1 VSSVNLHTR
10 EISVKVVYY
19 GPGLGGKTSS
29 LQFIH
34 RALKPD
40 SRGQLVS
47 LATGVDRTLYFDFL
61 PVRLPRLRGFAVRVQ
76 LYTVPGQVHYN
87 STRKLV
93 LTGADGVVF
102 VADSQRSRL
111 AANVESLENLVEN
124 LREQGLALKSLP
136 WVLQLNKRD
145 APDKVPVAELE
156 AKLNAF
162 KVPSF
167 ESVATT
173 GTGVFDALK
182 VVTTLVIGELRK
194 RGSLERTPTNPPM
207 EAVVVPAPAEA
218 VPNIFDSGVTGKRR
232 AQTQPHYGG
241 ATQQAAASPAPTSVT
256 QEDSQSLTLS
266 SLGEVADAIEKLSPD
281 ARSTSGPHRI
291 PTGTPARALSDLLPP
306 GSARDALGM
315 VENDIERGDWNGALA
330 RASSLFH
337 DLGSKL
343 SGGMAKD
350 RAEAAALAALL
361 TGIPANRFLRFRE
374 LLARVDGRGAVTS
387 ADAIYALFFLCDLA
401 MRAEEIKR

>member
-111 AANVESLENLVEN
+111 SANVESLENLVEN

-136 WVLQLNKRD
+136 WVLQYNKRD
-145 APDKVPVAELE
+145 APDKVTVAELD
-156 AKLNAF
+156 AKLNMH
-162 KVPSF
+162 KVQAF
-167 ESVATT
+167 ESVATN

-182 VVTTLVIGELRK
+182 AVTTLVIGELRK
-194 RGSLERTPTNPPM
+194 RGSLGQPPPSPDPAAPIEALPTGGSF
-207 EAVVVPAPAEA
+207 E
-218 VPNIFDSGVTGKRR
+218 SGRRR
-232 AQTQPHYGG
+232 AQTQPHFGG
-241 ATQQAAASPAPTSVT
+241 SPAPPTPPQIAVPT
-256 QEDSQSLTLS
+256 PAPVEDSQSLTLS
-266 SLGEVADAIEKLSPD
+266 SLGEVADAIEKLSPE
-281 ARSTSGPHRI
+281 ARTTSGPHRM
-291 PTGTPARALSDLLPP
+291 PTGSPSRALSDLLPP
-306 GSARDALGM
+306 GSARDGLGL
-315 VENDIERGDWNGALA
+315 VEHDIERGDHLAALT
-330 RASSLFH
+330 RAAALFH
-337 DLGSKL
+337 DLAARLAGS
-343 SGGMAKD
+343 MAKD
-350 RAEAAALAALL
+350 RTEAAALAALL
-361 TGIPANRFLRFRE
+361 TGIPAGRYLRFRE
-374 LLARVDGRGAVTS
+374 LLGRIDGRGAVTS
-387 ADAIYALFFLCDLA
+387 ADALYALFFLCDLA
-401 MRAEEIKR
+401 MRAEEVKR

>member
-102 VADSQRSRL
+102 VADSQRTRL

-124 LREQGLALKSLP
+124 LREQGLALKTLP

-156 AKLNAF
+156 AKLNSY
-162 KVPSF
+162 KVPAF

-182 VVTTLVIGELRK
+182 SVTTLVIGELRK
-194 RGSLERTPTNPPM
+194 RGSLERTQASP
-207 EAVVVPAPAEA
+207 PAPDPAAPLESSA
-218 VPNIFDSGVTGKRR
+218 PQSIFDSGRRR
-232 AQTQPHYGG
+232 AGTQPHFGG
-241 ATQQAAASPAPTSVT
+241 SPVAGPAPSAVPTPAP
-256 QEDSQSLTLS
+256 QEDSQSMTLS

-281 ARSTSGPHRI
+281 ARSTSGPHRM

-315 VENDIERGDWNGALA
+315 VENDIERGDWAGALT
-330 RASSLFH
+330 RATSLFH
-337 DLGSKL
+337 DLSSRLAGSM
-343 SGGMAKD
+343 GKD
-350 RAEAAALAALL
+350 RTEAAALAALL
-361 TGIPANRFLRFRE
+361 TGMPAGRFLRFRE
-374 LLARVDGRGAVTS
+374 LLGRVDSRGAITS
-387 ADAIYALFFLCDLA
+387 SDAIYALFFLCDLA